1 MLKAIFV
8 LVFVAFLRL
17 GEILIRSKAHSE
29 KVLQVADVAINYEKG
44 TPANLNITLRL
55 SKNIKTSQP
64 ALFPITANEK
74 NHNLCPVQAIHE
86 YIQLFKPI
94 QGPLFQFLGNSPVT
108 HSFMSSKLHMLLQFI
123 SLDPK
128 CYKGHSFRIDAATN
142 AVNMGFSEQY
152 IRKLGRWNSN
162 AIQKYIRISS
172 FNL

>member
-1 MLKAIFV
+1 MQIILLNAIF
-8 LVFVAFLRL
+8 LLAFVAFLRL

-64 ALFPITANEK
+64 ALFPIIANEK

-94 QGPLFQFLGNSPVT
+94 QGPLFQFLGNSPVM
-108 HSFMSSKLHMLLQFI
+108 HSFVSSKLHTLLQELEREPCMGLSNCI
-123 SLDPK
+123 YSYIA
-128 CYKGHSFRIDAATN
+128 CTGH
-142 AVNMGFSEQY
+142 
-152 IRKLGRWNSN
+152 KLGFLPL
-162 AIQKYIRISS
+162 AVIEKGQVG
-172 FNL
+172 LP

>member
-1 MLKAIFV
+1 MN
-8 LVFVAFLRL
+8 RL
-17 GEILIRSKAHSE
+17 FICWDTHYPH
-29 KVLQVADVAINYEKG
+29 LQVADVAISYEKG
-44 TPANLNITLRL
+44 IPANLNITLRHFR
-55 SKNIKTSQP
+55 NIKASQP
-64 ALFPITANEK
+64 ALFSITVNGK
-74 NHNLCPVQAIHE
+74 NPNLCPVQAIYE